1 MRMLMLALVIVA
13 GAALPASA
21 QYTRNVGR
29 DHGQWDYYG
38 YRTTHWCAWSAA
50 RSVAHGVREAA
61 SSFVRRAVCPR
72 VAKTNDVEKPRG
84 DCSACRAGWDNQVT
98 TERR

>member
-1 MRMLMLALVIVA
+1 MCKLMLALVIVA

-50 RSVAHGVREAA
+50 TVCAQWRARGGCSPGDMSASCQLQRRKEAQ
-61 SSFVRRAVCPR
+61 
-72 VAKTNDVEKPRG
+72 AKK
-84 DCSACRAGWDNQVT
+84 
-98 TERR
+98 

>member
-1 MRMLMLALVIVA
+1 MRKLMLALVIVA

-50 RSVAHGVREAA
+50 TVCSAWRARGGKFICPPGSMSASCQDQRRREAK
-61 SSFVRRAVCPR
+61 R
-72 VAKTNDVEKPRG
+72 
-84 DCSACRAGWDNQVT
+84 
-98 TERR
+98 